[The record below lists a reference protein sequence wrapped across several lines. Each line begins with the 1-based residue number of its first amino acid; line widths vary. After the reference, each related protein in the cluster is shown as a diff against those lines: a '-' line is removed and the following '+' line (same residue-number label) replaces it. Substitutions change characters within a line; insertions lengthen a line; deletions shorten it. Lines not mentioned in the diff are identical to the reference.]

1 MKKKTD
7 QSKEEPAASIPSEEP
22 MANIPPKAP
31 RPEPGQAPAP
41 VKRPA
46 QTAANASGVPEA
58 GKTCPAPPDDP
69 TKELA
74 KLQNEILQL
83 RKAAKERD
91 ELKNLAQRVQADFEN
106 YQKRIKR
113 DKECWEKYKD
123 ETLLKEL
130 IPAFDNLDRALK
142 TECKSDDARCLLDG
156 VGLSKQEIFRI
167 LDKHG
172 IKQIKITDQKFDPKY
187 HEVVS
192 AIESI
197 EKPDGA
203 IIEETARG
211 FMLYDRVIRPAKVI
225 IAVNKKKTPEPKD
238 AVEPPAAPT
247 C

>member
-1 MKKKTD
+1 MKKKPE
-7 QSKEEPAASIPSEEP
+7 QPKEEFLVPIPPEEPAEP

-31 RPEPGQAPAP
+31 RPIKNEAE
-41 VKRPA
+41 
-46 QTAANASGVPEA
+46 ANGAHQGEPEA
-58 GKTCPAPPDDP
+58 GQACSAPPEDP
-69 TKELA
+69 TKAPDKPQAETTERR
-74 KLQNEILQL
+74 KL
-83 RKAAKERD
+83 AKERD
-91 ELKNLAQRVQADFEN
+91 EFKNMAQRVQADFEN

-142 TECKSDDARCLLDG
+142 TECKSDDAKCILDG

-172 IKQIKITDQKFDPKY
+172 IKQIKTVGQKFDPKY

-192 AIESI
+192 AVESL
-197 EKPDGA
+197 EKPDGM

-225 IAVNKKKTPEPKD
+225 IAMNKKKAAETQEAPAPPE
-238 AVEPPAAPT
+238 APT
-247 C
+247 S

>member
-1 MKKKTD
+1 MKKKSE
-7 QSKEEPAASIPSEEP
+7 QPKEEPVAPIPPEEPAEP

-31 RPEPGQAPAP
+31 RPEPGQAPVS

-46 QTAANASGVPEA
+46 QTATGVPDA
-58 GKTCPAPPDDP
+58 GKACSAPPDDP

-74 KLQNEILQL
+74 KLQVEIAEL
-83 RKAAKERD
+83 RKLAKERD
-91 ELKNLAQRVQADFEN
+91 EFLKLSQRIQADFEN

-113 DKECWEKYKD
+113 DRDCWEKYKD

-172 IKQIKITDQKFDPKY
+172 IKQIKTTDQKFDPKY

-192 AIESI
+192 AVESL
-197 EKPDGA
+197 EKPDGT

-225 IAVNKKKTPEPKD
+225 IAVTKKKAAEPQAAVKPPE
-238 AVEPPAAPT
+238 APAS
-247 C
+247 